1 MSFGWS
7 LGDVI
12 AGLKVVWDIWEAVS
26 DGPLNAHF
34 EASQFFNEFILVI
47 SRLEDWEKRKAACST
62 DNRLAASNQQLR
74 EQCTLF
80 IKRHMNHMQQ
90 VNPQTKAIRQGRS
103 TWLQRV
109 TFTRAQVLS
118 LYQHVS
124 WPFERKEVERL
135 REKLQFFLQLA
146 IHDISIANHDI
157 ALSSHDIMKDLRDDF
172 KYRLS
177 YCWYYFTD
185 HVIDHRMLSCYRLIS
200 NWFPRT
206 LIWSPSSLS
215 I

>member
-7 LGDVI
+7 VGDVI

-47 SRLEDWEKRKAACST
+47 NRLEDWERRKAASAT
-62 DNRLAASNQQLR
+62 DNRLTASSQQLR

-80 IKRHMNHMQQ
+80 IKRHMSLMQQ
-90 VNPQTKAIRQGRS
+90 ANPQTKAIRHGRT

-109 TFTRAQVLS
+109 TFTRAQVVS

-146 IHDISIANHDI
+146 THDIAVASHNIALSNHDI
-157 ALSSHDIMKDLRDDF
+157 ARSTHDNIRGMRNDF
-172 KYRLS
+172 RYD
-177 YCWYYFTD
+177 F
-185 HVIDHRMLSCYRLIS
+185 
-200 NWFPRT
+200 FPVESLLLT
-206 LIWSPSSLS
+206 PSKKL
-215 I
+215 